1 MTAISARI
9 AILLGGLFIARDVHG
24 QFCSE
29 GSLSPHTG
37 FCYHVHAEKKA
48 KIEDARLT
56 CRNDYGGDIPSI
68 FTGDENAFIHDLLSN
83 EGSESNYWI
92 GVNDL
97 YEEDLFRDVMLNEV
111 LTYDNWK
118 SDEPDN
124 AFGSDC
130 AVMQRADGEWTD
142 FTCTTFTIFAAGV
155 ICQQPPN
162 PNPFTLCPA
171 NMLSYTTPWYTECY
185 WISMKEYRALDA
197 SLECAAMGSKLA
209 FIEDQTLND
218 FIHSYQQS
226 LEFDTMWIGTQQIL
240 DGSGQFYQS
249 VEFGT
254 TTTAYYDNYISEYSG
269 GESPVCAAMIRAE
282 AGQWNHLSCED
293 VKHPYICRYNATV
306 SNQNTTS
313 AATTVGSTT
322 TMATTTPTTTPS
334 PTTTEATTIPTTTPT
349 TTPSPTTTEAATTQ
363 ATTIPTTT
371 PTTTPSPTTTEAAT
385 TEATTIPTTTSPTT
399 PSPTTEATTT
409 LPTTTPNTTHI
420 PTTTEP
426 TTSEATTTV
435 PNTTPTTTHSPT
447 TTEGITTLS
456 TTTTKLTTSPS
467 TAESTTTLPLTTPTT
482 NVITSQ
488 STTTESTTSQST
500 TQEGSSS
507 EGSTTSATTPTE
519 PTPTTSETTPTVRMS
534 TEETGRYTCR

>member
-1 MTAISARI
+1 
-9 AILLGGLFIARDVHG
+9 
-24 QFCSE
+24 
-29 GSLSPHTG
+29 
-37 FCYHVHAEKKA
+37 
-48 KIEDARLT
+48 
-56 CRNDYGGDIPSI
+56 
-68 FTGDENAFIHDLLSN
+68 
-83 EGSESNYWI
+83 
-92 GVNDL
+92 
-97 YEEDLFRDVMLNEV
+97 MLNEV

-254 TTTAYYDNYISEYSG
+254 TTTAYYDNFISEYSG

-282 AGQWNHLSCED
+282 AGQWSHLSCED
-293 VKHPYICRYNATV
+293 VKHPYICRIKSKYYVCSNHGWIDNHNGHYNTNNYSQSYNNRSRNNRSYNYSYYNTNNYSQSYNNRSRNNRSYNYSYYNTNNYSQSYNNRSRNNRSYNYSYYDFTNNSKSYNNRSDNNTAHYYTNHYTHPYNNRTYNIRSDNDSANYYTNHYSQPHNNRRYNDSVHHHYQTYYQPFHSRVHNNVAANHTNNKCHHITIDYNTEHYQSKYHTGGILFCGVYNTCHDTYRTHTNNVRNNNNSQNVYRGNRLMTRYPGGFWNTV
-306 SNQNTTS
+306 P
-313 AATTVGSTT
+313 VGSRS
-322 TMATTTPTTTPS
+322 PTFQLSCLSCLLDLLATPS
-334 PTTTEATTIPTTTPT
+334 RLRE
-349 TTPSPTTTEAATTQ
+349 
-363 ATTIPTTT
+363 
-371 PTTTPSPTTTEAAT
+371 
-385 TEATTIPTTTSPTT
+385 
-399 PSPTTEATTT
+399 
-409 LPTTTPNTTHI
+409 
-420 PTTTEP
+420 
-426 TTSEATTTV
+426 
-435 PNTTPTTTHSPT
+435 
-447 TTEGITTLS
+447 
-456 TTTTKLTTSPS
+456 
-467 TAESTTTLPLTTPTT
+467 LPLLGRHLRHVTRMGSEMIE
-482 NVITSQ
+482 IT
-488 STTTESTTSQST
+488 
-500 TQEGSSS
+500 GNDLNNI
-507 EGSTTSATTPTE
+507 
-519 PTPTTSETTPTVRMS
+519 
-534 TEETGRYTCR
+534 